1 MKRLR
6 VKPKVWTTAFAVD
19 GRWLHVT
26 VRHAGRNDEYHRA
39 TVQEEKIAVTYR
51 FKAARNAFTPYLA
64 FRAAEKYLLEEVE
77 RTGEVEI
84 EQESRPRFVGAA
96 CS

>member
-26 VRHAGRNDEYHRA
+26 VRHAGRNDAFHRA
-39 TVQEEKIAVTYR
+39 TVLEGSNGVTYR
-51 FKAARNAFTPYLA
+51 FRVDRNAFTPYLA
-64 FRAAEKYLLEEVE
+64 FRAAEKYLLDEVE
-77 RTGEVEI
+77 RTGEIEI
-84 EQESRPRFVGAA
+84 VQDSRPRLVGAA